1 MHIYFIGIG
10 GIGMSAIARYLNNIG
25 KSITGYDKTSTQLTK
40 KLESEGIDI
49 HYIDDPQLIPEEV
62 ELVIYT
68 PAIPDD
74 HQELQFLR
82 QKGLPVI
89 KRAEALG
96 MISRESKAIAVAG
109 THGKT
114 STCSLITQLLKFG
127 ACDFSAFVG
136 GIILDDDSNYIS
148 RGNEWVVLEADEYD
162 RSFLHLNP
170 EIAILLSMD
179 PDHLDIYVDHE
190 TMKEGFWQFIMN
202 INPGGQFF
210 YAHRLEAFFPEG
222 WKEKLSMRGISHAS
236 FGIDEGNIQAQN
248 VIALDGNFIIDYHGK
263 EKILKQLKLPMPGYH
278 NVENAIAA
286 ISASLELGVEE
297 IQIIEAMNAFGG
309 VQRRFEKLYD
319 DGDRIYV
326 DDYAHHPTELSAA
339 IAAARKLYPGKKL
352 TGVFQPHLFSRTKDF
367 AEGFGK
373 ALDLLDECILMDIY
387 PARELPIQGVTS
399 QMIIEFMKSD
409 CVMDVRD
416 EDVMDR
422 LKERDIEVLMT
433 LGAGDIDLLRNKI
446 RDWLERTRKEI

>member
-25 KSITGYDKTSTQLTK
+25 KCITGYDKTSTQLTK
-40 KLESEGIDI
+40 KLVSEGIDI
-49 HYIDDPQLIPEEV
+49 HYIDDPQLISEDV

-74 HQELQFLR
+74 HKELQFLR
-82 QKGLPVI
+82 KQGIPVI
-89 KRAEALG
+89 KRAQALG

-114 STCSLITQLLKFG
+114 STCSLLTQLLKFG
-127 ACDFSAFVG
+127 KCNFSAFVG

-179 PDHLDIYVDHE
+179 PDHLDIYDDHE
-190 TMKEGFWQFIMN
+190 TMKKGFWEFIMR
-202 INPGGQFF
+202 INPGGQLF
-210 YAHRLEAFFPEG
+210 YAHRLESFFPEG
-222 WKEKLSMRGISHAS
+222 WKEKLIDKSISYSS
-236 FGIDEGNIQAQN
+236 FGIDEGDIQAQE
-248 VIALDGNFIIDYHGK
+248 VIALDGNFMIDYHGK
-263 EKILKQLKLPMPGYH
+263 EKVIEQLKLPMPGYH

-286 ISASLELGVEE
+286 ISASLELGIEE
-297 IQIIEAMNAFGG
+297 AQIIEAMKVFGG

-319 DGDRIYV
+319 DGNRIYV
-326 DDYAHHPTELSAA
+326 DDYAHHPTELMASISAA
-339 IAAARKLYPGKKL
+339 KKLYPNKKL
-352 TGVFQPHLFSRTKDF
+352 TGIFQPHLFSRTKDF
-367 AEGFGK
+367 AEGFGL
-373 ALDLLDECILMDIY
+373 ALDMLDECILMEIY
-387 PARELPIQGVTS
+387 PARELPIPGVTS
-399 QMIIEFMKSD
+399 KLIMKYMNSD
-409 CVMDVRD
+409 HVVSVKD
-416 EDVMDR
+416 EEVMDR
-422 LKERDIEVLMT
+422 LKDRDIEVLMT

-446 RDWLERTRKEI
+446 KEWLERTGKVI

>member
-25 KSITGYDKTSTQLTK
+25 KCITGYDKTSTQLTK
-40 KLESEGIDI
+40 KLVSEGIDI
-49 HYIDDPQLIPEEV
+49 HYIDDPQLISEDV

-74 HQELQFLR
+74 HKELQFLR
-82 QKGLPVI
+82 KQGIPVI
-89 KRAEALG
+89 KRAQALG

-114 STCSLITQLLKFG
+114 STCSLLTQLLKFG
-127 ACDFSAFVG
+127 KCNFSAFVG

-179 PDHLDIYVDHE
+179 PDHLDIYDDHE
-190 TMKEGFWQFIMN
+190 TMKKGFWEFIMR
-202 INPGGQFF
+202 INPGGQLF
-210 YAHRLEAFFPEG
+210 YAHRLESFFPEG
-222 WKEKLSMRGISHAS
+222 WKEKLIDKSISYSS
-236 FGIDEGNIQAQN
+236 FGIDEGDIQAQE
-248 VIALDGNFIIDYHGK
+248 VIALDGNFMIDYHGK
-263 EKILKQLKLPMPGYH
+263 EKVIEQLKLPMPGYH

-286 ISASLELGVEE
+286 ISASLELGIEE
-297 IQIIEAMNAFGG
+297 AQIIEAMKVFGG

-319 DGDRIYV
+319 DGNRIYV
-326 DDYAHHPTELSAA
+326 DDYAHHPTELMASISAA
-339 IAAARKLYPGKKL
+339 KKLYPNKKL
-352 TGVFQPHLFSRTKDF
+352 TGIFQPHLFSRTKDF
-367 AEGFGK
+367 AEGFGL
-373 ALDLLDECILMDIY
+373 ALDMLDECILMDIY
-387 PARELPIQGVTS
+387 PARELPIPGVTS
-399 QMIIEFMKSD
+399 KLIMKYMNSD
-409 CVMDVRD
+409 HVVSVKD
-416 EDVMDR
+416 EEVMDR
-422 LKERDIEVLMT
+422 LKDRDIEVLMT

-446 RDWLERTRKEI
+446 KEWLERTGKVI